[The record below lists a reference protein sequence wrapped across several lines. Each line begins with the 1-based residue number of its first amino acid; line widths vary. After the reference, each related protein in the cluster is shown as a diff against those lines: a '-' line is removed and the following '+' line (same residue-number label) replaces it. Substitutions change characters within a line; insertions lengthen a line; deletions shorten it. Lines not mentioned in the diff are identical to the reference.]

1 VKEQFVKQEQLL
13 LQFELERKEMQR
25 KHEELN
31 KQLNI
36 TINDLRQNRGRLEE
50 QLDYMKLELE
60 TLTRFDKRR
69 EAMSDIESAFEK
81 LNSYI
86 SEIDG
91 KKRKTVSTL
100 RKLQLLMDADRG
112 KLTKVTKEVQTEDSH
127 MQEFLAGDLKFQNPS
142 YFSALINVSYH
153 KLN

>member
-1 VKEQFVKQEQLL
+1 
-13 LQFELERKEMQR
+13 M
-25 KHEELN
+25 
-31 KQLNI
+31 NI
-36 TINDLRQNRGRLEE
+36 TIKDLRENRTRLEE
-50 QLDYMKLELE
+50 QLDYMKLEHE

-91 KKRKTVSTL
+91 KKRKTVGML

-112 KLTKVTKEVQTEDSH
+112 KLTKVSQDVQTEDSH
-127 MQEFLAGDLKFQNPS
+127 MQEFLAGDLKFHNPS
-142 YFSALINVSYH
+142 FFS
-153 KLN
+153 

>member
-1 VKEQFVKQEQLL
+1 
-13 LQFELERKEMQR
+13 LQFEQDRREMQ
-25 KHEELN
+25 KKYEEST
-31 KQLNI
+31 KQMNI
-36 TINDLRQNRGRLEE
+36 TIKDLRENRTRLEE
-50 QLDYMKLELE
+50 QLDYMKLEHE

-91 KKRKTVSTL
+91 KKRKTVGML

-112 KLTKVTKEVQTEDSH
+112 KLTKVSQDVQTEDSH
-127 MQEFLAGDLKFQNPS
+127 MQEFLAGDLKFHNPS
-142 YFSALINVSYH
+142 FFS
-153 KLN
+153 